1 MKDLLK
7 LKIHDIGNVPQ
18 LQKSAAEDGDRDNAR
33 GAELSGSG
41 RYFRQLIQ
49 IPLDKILQDRIN
61 ELNIQNTVR
70 VYFDAAM
77 KCPMNLVTLC
87 ILTSSS
93 LLVSTEN

>member
-33 GAELSGSG
+33 GTELSGSG

-49 IPLDKILQDRIN
+49 IP
-61 ELNIQNTVR
+61 
-70 VYFDAAM
+70 
-77 KCPMNLVTLC
+77 PG
-87 ILTSSS
+87 
-93 LLVSTEN
+93 